1 MTVAALSTAV
11 QARVGSQWLIQITN
25 DDASA
30 TSINTTRLD
39 AACQDAIGA
48 FEAATRMTH
57 DTSNNSHLQILVKGV
72 LGFLETYKSREG
84 AMLSQHM
91 KAFYAGCG
99 DLEKRIWVTPS
110 TTSNVTPTR
119 EATGSTPD
127 MDRSKQVWKTEG
139 NTFSPQETFSE

>member
-11 QARVGSQWLIQITN
+11 QVRIGADKLKQLTN
-25 DDASA
+25 DDATA
-30 TSINTTRLD
+30 TSIDTTVLD

-57 DTSNNSHLQILVKGV
+57 DTSNYSHLQILVRGV
-72 LGFLETYKSREG
+72 LGFLENYKSREG
-84 AMLSQHM
+84 AIMSLHLKS
-91 KAFYAGCG
+91 FYAGCS
-99 DLEKRIWVTPS
+99 DLEKRIWITPS

-127 MDRSKQVWKTEG
+127 MDRSKQVWKSEG
-139 NTFSPQETFSE
+139 NTFSPQETFTE